1 MEVHNNL
8 KNSNES
14 GSANIDDQE
23 GYPEMI
29 AAVDL
34 GSNSFHMVVARVD
47 ELGNIS
53 IIDQMKEMVR
63 LRGGLDAKL
72 NLNEEVGQRA
82 LNCLQRFG
90 DRIRHLDASAVR
102 TAGTN
107 TLRTMKASRA
117 FLEKANKALG
127 HRIEIIPGHEE
138 ARLVYLGVSHT
149 LSDDEGQQLV
159 IDIGGGSTE
168 FIIGKKFEPL
178 KLESLNIGS
187 VSMTQ
192 RFFIDGDL
200 GADKWQTADTALR
213 LEIMPIQKSY
223 HEGNW
228 KFAIGSSGTI
238 KAVRAIIQEFE
249 LEKFGIT
256 LDAMV
261 TIRDKLIA
269 IGNIENIELP
279 GLKAERAPVFA
290 GGLAILI
297 SIFKS
302 LNIKRMTVSDGALRE
317 GLLHD
322 MIGRIQHED
331 VRDRSVQDLMQRFQI
346 DIDHANRI
354 EITALH
360 CFKQV
365 RKDWGIP
372 KKSRRSLRWAAC
384 LHEIGMSITHDKYH
398 LQGAHMLK
406 YADIPGFARRRQY
419 LIALLVKTHR
429 KKLEEDAF
437 DSLPEDEQKIAR
449 YLSIL
454 LRIAVLLHRA
464 RIDTDDI
471 LPVVEGGVDSLYIKF
486 SKDIGEQ
493 ALLEA
498 DLIQEKVWLNKIGFK
513 LYF

>member
-1 MEVHNNL
+1 
-8 KNSNES
+8 
-14 GSANIDDQE
+14 
-23 GYPEMI
+23 
-29 AAVDL
+29 
-34 GSNSFHMVVARVD
+34 
-47 ELGNIS
+47 
-53 IIDQMKEMVR
+53 
-63 LRGGLDAKL
+63 
-72 NLNEEVGQRA
+72 
-82 LNCLQRFG
+82 
-90 DRIRHLDASAVR
+90 
-102 TAGTN
+102 
-107 TLRTMKASRA
+107 
-117 FLEKANKALG
+117 
-127 HRIEIIPGHEE
+127 
-138 ARLVYLGVSHT
+138 
-149 LSDDEGQQLV
+149 
-159 IDIGGGSTE
+159 
-168 FIIGKKFEPL
+168 
-178 KLESLNIGS
+178 
-187 VSMTQ
+187 
-192 RFFIDGDL
+192 
-200 GADKWQTADTALR
+200 
-213 LEIMPIQKSY
+213 
-223 HEGNW
+223 
-228 KFAIGSSGTI
+228 
-238 KAVRAIIQEFE
+238 
-249 LEKFGIT
+249 
-256 LDAMV
+256 
-261 TIRDKLIA
+261 
-269 IGNIENIELP
+269 
-279 GLKAERAPVFA
+279 
-290 GGLAILI
+290 
-297 SIFKS
+297 
-302 LNIKRMTVSDGALRE
+302 MTVSDGALRE

-384 LHEIGMSITHDKYH
+384 LHEIGMSITNDKYH